1 MTKVYEC
8 RPSVE
13 DDRPQIDFE
22 DPENAKN
29 DWLAVGEVID
39 GTRPVTE
46 FPTVSVQVSHPGASQ
61 WDCYM
66 DGGVRGLFSQRFV
79 DAVGMAAFQGIT
91 LLPASLNGTTYYFLR
106 CEKPVDCFDRSNSV
120 FETFAHDHSRIM
132 DVSHYAFRSELLP
145 ADACFVLPELPDL
158 LLTESVVQ
166 RLQAANLKGVRM
178 QPLP

>member
-22 DPENAKN
+22 DSKNGTN
-29 DWLAVGEVID
+29 DWLAVGDVID
-39 GTRPVTE
+39 GTRPITE
-46 FPTVSVQVSHPGASQ
+46 FPTVSVQVSHPEATQ

-79 DAVGMAAFQGIT
+79 DAVGKAAFRGVM
-91 LLPASLNGTTYYFLR
+91 LLPAKVNGTTYYFLR
-106 CEKPVDCFDRSNSV
+106 CDTPIDCLDRSKAV
-120 FETFAHDHSRIM
+120 FETFRSDPTAVKRIT
-132 DVSHYAFRSELLP
+132 HYAFRNELLP

-166 RLQAANLKGVRM
+166 RLRAANLRGVSM

>member
-1 MTKVYEC
+1 
-8 RPSVE
+8 
-13 DDRPQIDFE
+13 
-22 DPENAKN
+22 
-29 DWLAVGEVID
+29 
-39 GTRPVTE
+39 
-46 FPTVSVQVSHPGASQ
+46 
-61 WDCYM
+61 M

-91 LLPASLNGTTYYFLR
+91 LLPASLNGTPYYFLR

>member
-1 MTKVYEC
+1 MTKVYGC

-22 DPENAKN
+22 DPENGKN

-39 GTRPVTE
+39 GTRPITE
-46 FPTVSVQVSHPGASQ
+46 FPPVSVQVSHPEATQ

-66 DGGVRGLFSQRFV
+66 DGGVRGLFSKRFV
-79 DAVGMAAFQGIT
+79 DAVGMVAFQGLT
-91 LLPASLNGTTYYFLR
+91 LLPARLNGTTYYFLR
-106 CEKPVDCFDRSNSV
+106 SEKPVDCFDRSNAV
-120 FETFAHDHSRIM
+120 YETFAHDHARIM
-132 DVSHYAFRSELLP
+132 DVSHYAFRNELLP
-145 ADACFVLPELPDL
+145 SDACFVLPELPDL

-166 RLQAANLKGVRM
+166 RLQAANLKGVRT